1 VRIQIVSLYVNDQDE
16 ALAFYTGQLGF
27 EKKVDFPGEY
37 RWLTVVSPQAPEGPE
52 LQLAPA
58 AASNPAART
67 FKEALYQGG
76 QPAMMFYVDDLQAEY
91 DRLQK
96 AGVKFT
102 MAPTKTPGST
112 IAILDDTC
120 GNLIQ
125 LTHLAW

>member
-1 VRIQIVSLYVNDQDE
+1 VRIQIVSLYVDDQDR
-16 ALAFYTGQLGF
+16 ALAFYTGNLGF
-27 EKKVDFPGEY
+27 QKKFDFPGEY
-37 RWLTVVSPQAPEGPE
+37 RWLTVVSPEAPEGPE

-58 AASNPAART
+58 SASPAAKT
-67 FKEALYQGG
+67 YKEALYQQG
-76 QPAMMFYVDDLQAEY
+76 QAAMMFYVQDVQAEY

-102 MAPTKTPGST
+102 MAPTKTTGST

-125 LTHLAW
+125 LTHLSW